1 MQQEAFLL
9 PVSSRSIDGSEI
21 VMLDEDGVELSR
33 KTLTMEEKAIFLET
47 DALQIEMG
55 NIIRKTNPS
64 GSSSF
69 EPAKA
74 TQHKDRYSS
83 VSMALGYIRQIERD
97 NMSKKR

>member
-1 MQQEAFLL
+1 M
-9 PVSSRSIDGSEI
+9 PVSSRAIDGAEI
-21 VMLDEDGVELSR
+21 VIQDADGVEISR
-33 KTLTMEEKAIFLET
+33 KTLTMEEKAIFLEA

-55 NIIRKTNPS
+55 NIVRKTNPS

-69 EPAKA
+69 EPAKT

-97 NMSKKR
+97 NMAKKR